1 MHDLLYAR
9 LQKQAMWLDI
19 TKGKFQLTEWHTI
32 AEEWFK
38 QKPRSSDQV
47 YIYNYKSAFHTCT
60 VHALYPPLPP

>member
-1 MHDLLYAR
+1 MYDLFYTR

-47 YIYNYKSAFHTCT
+47 PLHTTYT
-60 VHALYPPLPP
+60 VTPPPLYIHSMS